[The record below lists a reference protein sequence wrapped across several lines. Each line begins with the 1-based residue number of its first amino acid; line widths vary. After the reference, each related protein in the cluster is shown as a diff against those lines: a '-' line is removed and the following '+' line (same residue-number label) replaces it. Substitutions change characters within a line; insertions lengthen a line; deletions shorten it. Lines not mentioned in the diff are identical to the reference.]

1 MSNQEQAISETS
13 GIRAERGEALLDHTQ
28 RQRRSST
35 PQFIAAMI
43 VLLLACGLA
52 FGASAMG
59 AFAATPDAE
68 THGQAELEAQ
78 GAVQDKEQHDRQAKR
93 SSAFCIFGIDDI
105 KLRPSAGRMKGEER
119 KPLHNENGDCWMDK
133 PGQMA

>member
-1 MSNQEQAISETS
+1 MMTYREKPISENS
-13 GIRAERGEALLDHTQ
+13 GIRAERGEALIDQ
-28 RQRRSST
+28 VQQQRRSSM
-35 PQFIAAMI
+35 PQFVAAML
-43 VLLLACGLA
+43 VMLFACGLA
-52 FGASAMG
+52 FGAVAADAPVKPESSAQ
-59 AFAATPDAE
+59 E
-68 THGQAELEAQ
+68 
-78 GAVQDKEQHDRQAKR
+78 QDERQVKR

>member
-1 MSNQEQAISETS
+1 MMTYQEKTISETS
-13 GIRAERGEALLDHTQ
+13 GIRAERGEALLDHVQ

-35 PQFIAAMI
+35 PQFVVAMI
-43 VLLLACGLA
+43 VVLFACGLA
-52 FGASAMG
+52 FGASAVQ
-59 AFAATPDAE
+59 APDN
-68 THGQAELEAQ
+68 TRLS
-78 GAVQDKEQHDRQAKR
+78 VQDQEKQDRQVKR